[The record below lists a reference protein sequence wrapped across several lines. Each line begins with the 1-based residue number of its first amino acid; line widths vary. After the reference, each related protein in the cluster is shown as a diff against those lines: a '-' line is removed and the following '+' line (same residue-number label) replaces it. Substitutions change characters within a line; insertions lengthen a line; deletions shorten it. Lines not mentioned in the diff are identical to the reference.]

1 MALFNKVWGL
11 ERCQSFLPAAY
22 ESLNQVRVQLENR
35 AIGSNLKTQMKTF
48 ILYLAT
54 ALTEIV
60 GCFLPYLWLRQN
72 GPVWVLVPAAISL
85 AAFTWLLTLHEA
97 ASGRVYASYGGV
109 YIATA
114 IAWLY
119 FVDGIR
125 PSIWDVVGV
134 TVILTGVA
142 IIVYQPH

>member
-1 MALFNKVWGL
+1 MSFKRTTYADESFCQVWF
-11 ERCQSFLPAAY
+11 R
-22 ESLNQVRVQLENR
+22 RVCR

>member
-1 MALFNKVWGL
+1 MSFKRTNCAQEAL
-11 ERCQSFLPAAY
+11 S
-22 ESLNQVRVQLENR
+22 QVRVQLENR

-48 ILYLAT
+48 ILYVAT

-85 AAFTWLLTLHEA
+85 AVFTWLLTLHEA

>member
-1 MALFNKVWGL
+1 MSFKRTNYAHKSFCQVWF
-11 ERCQSFLPAAY
+11 R
-22 ESLNQVRVQLENR
+22 RVDR

-85 AAFTWLLTLHEA
+85 AVFTWLLTLHEA

>member
-1 MALFNKVWGL
+1 M
-11 ERCQSFLPAAY
+11 SPFLPAAHK
-22 ESLNQVRVQLENR
+22 SLSQVRLRRVYRARGLIGLNLE
-35 AIGSNLKTQMKTF
+35 TQMKTF

-54 ALTEIV
+54 ALTEII

-72 GPVWVLVPAAISL
+72 GPIWLLVPAAISL

-134 TVILTGVA
+134 TVTLTGVA
-142 IIVYQPH
+142 IIAYQPH

>member
-1 MALFNKVWGL
+1 MASNICLST
-11 ERCQSFLPAAY
+11 EPAAY
-22 ESLNQVRVQLENR
+22 KSLSQVRVQRRNR
-35 AIGSNLKTQMKTF
+35 ASGSNLKTQMKTF

-85 AAFTWLLTLHEA
+85 AVFTWLLTLHEA

>member
-1 MALFNKVWGL
+1 MSYKRTNYGFK
-11 ERCQSFLPAAY
+11 LPAQVGFQRVYRAFDLIG
-22 ESLNQVRVQLENR
+22 LNLE
-35 AIGSNLKTQMKTF
+35 IQMKTF

-60 GCFLPYLWLRQN
+60 GCFLPYLWLRHN
-72 GPVWVLVPAAISL
+72 GPIWLLVPAAISL
-85 AAFTWLLTLHEA
+85 AAFTWLLTLHDA

-134 TVILTGVA
+134 TVTLTGVA
-142 IIVYQPH
+142 IIAYQPH

>member
-1 MALFNKVWGL
+1 
-11 ERCQSFLPAAY
+11 
-22 ESLNQVRVQLENR
+22 LNQVRVQLENR

-72 GPVWVLVPAAISL
+72 GPIWLLVPAAISL

-134 TVILTGVA
+134 TVTLTGVA
-142 IIVYQPH
+142 IIAYQPH

>member
-1 MALFNKVWGL
+1 M
-11 ERCQSFLPAAY
+11 
-22 ESLNQVRVQLENR
+22 
-35 AIGSNLKTQMKTF
+35 
-48 ILYLAT
+48 AT

-85 AAFTWLLTLHEA
+85 AVFTCLLTLHEA

-134 TVILTGVA
+134 TVILTGAA

>member
-1 MALFNKVWGL
+1 MLCQVWF
-11 ERCQSFLPAAY
+11 R
-22 ESLNQVRVQLENR
+22 RVDR
-35 AIGSNLKTQMKTF
+35 AIGSNQKTQMKTF

-85 AAFTWLLTLHEA
+85 AVFTWLLTLHEA

-125 PSIWDVVGV
+125 PSIWAVVGV

>member
-1 MALFNKVWGL
+1 MNKVWGL
-11 ERCQSFLPAAY
+11 EGCQSFLPAAY
-22 ESLNQVRVQLENR
+22 KSLNQVRVQLENR

>member
-1 MALFNKVWGL
+1 MASNICLST
-11 ERCQSFLPAAY
+11 EPAAY
-22 ESLNQVRVQLENR
+22 ESLSQVGFLRGYR

>member
-1 MALFNKVWGL
+1 MSQVWF
-11 ERCQSFLPAAY
+11 R
-22 ESLNQVRVQLENR
+22 RVDR
-35 AIGSNLKTQMKTF
+35 AFGSNQKTQMKTF

-85 AAFTWLLTLHEA
+85 AVFTWLLTLHEA

-134 TVILTGVA
+134 TVILTGAA